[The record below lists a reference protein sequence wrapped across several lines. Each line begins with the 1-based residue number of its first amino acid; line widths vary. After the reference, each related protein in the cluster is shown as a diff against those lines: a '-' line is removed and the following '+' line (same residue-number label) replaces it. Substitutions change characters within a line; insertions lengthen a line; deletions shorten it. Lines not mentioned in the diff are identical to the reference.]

1 VTERVVLDAWALLA
15 FLQREEPAAAAVNEL
30 LARAARNDSELHA
43 SMINMG
49 EVYYRVGRSRGRDV
63 ADSVLT
69 SLKRLPV
76 TIHAADDDAVL
87 AAARWEMHHA
97 ISYADAFA
105 VSLSES
111 LDAVLVTGDPELLR
125 LDGRI
130 RLRRLHRQRR

>member
-1 VTERVVLDAWALLA
+1 MTERGVLDAWALLA
-15 FLQREEPAAAAVNEL
+15 FLQREEPAAATVNEL
-30 LARAARNDSELHA
+30 LVRAARNDSDLHT

-49 EVYYRVGRSRGRDV
+49 EVYYRVGRSRGRDA

-69 SLKRLPV
+69 SLKGLPI

-87 AAARWEMHHA
+87 AAARWKMHHA

-111 LDAVLVTGDPELLR
+111 LGAVLVTGDPELLR
-125 LDGRI
+125 LEGRV
-130 RLRRLHRQRR
+130 RLRRLYRQRP